1 MLNAF
6 YFPYSEMSF
15 MHQELHLSF
24 LRAVVTILFKH
35 LPSLQ
40 PVIPALFAHNLLSRL
55 FLLFKKISSRYVIN
69 KPLL

>member
-15 MHQELHLSF
+15 MHQELHFSF
-24 LRAVVTILFKH
+24 LRSVMTILFKH

-40 PVIPALFAHNLLSRL
+40 PVIPAVMQCVEHNLLSP
-55 FLLFKKISSRYVIN
+55 V
-69 KPLL
+69 